1 MKPPIA
7 IAIRIIRQLS
17 RDKRTIGMLVM
28 VPIVITLLFGFA
40 LQGET
45 VNNPI
50 AIVNLDTSVDGLP
63 QVQAIGTLTAINLRQ
78 DERVVIKKE
87 YSQWEPAKQA
97 VLDLKVRAAIL
108 LPANLSEVLIRGEN
122 STSIIVF
129 LDDTEPSVVS
139 SIMAALNE
147 ALNKAIET
155 LGAKFPIKVERQLAW
170 GDKPLKGL
178 DVSLPGVM
186 GYVIMFLVLLLSL
199 LLLVRED
206 IEGTKAR
213 FYAAPVTKR
222 EIMAGYVLGMTFF
235 AFLIVGSVFAISILI
250 FDIVIR
256 GNFLIQLALAFG
268 FLTLFAFGTIML
280 ALLLSKLARNEFQ
293 AVQMAPLIALP
304 SMAVSGFLVPIETL
318 PDYMQPFAWI
328 IPLTYA
334 IEGLKSILSRGLGID
349 AIMNQIIALS
359 VYSVISFIGAM
370 LATRETVA

>member
-1 MKPPIA
+1 MRPPLA

-50 AIVNLDTSVDGLP
+50 AIVNLDTNVDGFP
-63 QVQAIGTLTAINLRQ
+63 QIQAIGTLTVDNLRQ
-78 DERVVIKKE
+78 DERVVIEKQYTDWKL
-87 YSQWEPAKQA
+87 AKQA
-97 VLDLKVRAAIL
+97 VLDLEVRAAIL
-108 LPANLSEVLIRGEN
+108 LPANLSEVLINGEN
-122 STSIIVF
+122 STSIVVF

-147 ALNKAIET
+147 ALNKAIES
-155 LGAKFPIKVERQLAW
+155 LGAKFPIKIEKQLAW
-170 GDKPLKGL
+170 GDEPLKGL

-256 GNFLIQLALAFG
+256 GNFLVQLALAFG

-318 PDYMQPFAWI
+318 PDYLQPFSWV

-349 AIMNQIIALS
+349 AIVDQIVALA
-359 VYSVISFIGAM
+359 VYSLISFLAAM
-370 LATRETVA
+370 FATRETVA